1 MNICE
6 WLEQWSVSQSVKPA
20 IVFDGVNI
28 SYGELNRLTRLAA
41 SALQHNFNITSG
53 DRVAFLGANSPD
65 MLVFLFACARLGAI
79 FVPLNWR
86 LAAPEIAYVLQDSD
100 PKVLFCD
107 EDYRK
112 NVEKAYEDSIGD
124 PILIVD
130 SRFKLLKVHVEGE
143 YDAIHEG
150 SRSPLL
156 IVYTSG
162 TTGQPKGAVLT
173 HQSLICNA
181 ENSVFMHGMVS
192 EDTIFTN
199 LPMYHVGGLNIQT
212 IPALS
217 VGATI
222 ILHSRFDLEETAKVI
237 NDSQPTLM
245 ILVPALMVAI
255 MSHPDWLKLDF
266 SNFSWTIYKSF
277 VQSII

>member
-107 EDYRK
+107 KDYRK
-112 NVEKAYEDSIGD
+112 NVEKAYEGSIGD

-150 SRSPLL
+150 SRL
-156 IVYTSG
+156 
-162 TTGQPKGAVLT
+162 
-173 HQSLICNA
+173 SLI
-181 ENSVFMHGMVS
+181 H
-192 EDTIFTN
+192 I
-199 LPMYHVGGLNIQT
+199 
-212 IPALS
+212 
-217 VGATI
+217 
-222 ILHSRFDLEETAKVI
+222 
-237 NDSQPTLM
+237 
-245 ILVPALMVAI
+245 
-255 MSHPDWLKLDF
+255 
-266 SNFSWTIYKSF
+266 
-277 VQSII
+277 